1 MKLGP
6 ISKVMGMIP
15 GMGQMMS
22 AMGAAGIGDDEVRAL
37 RACARAFFVVCVISP
52 RARRRDGRVGFP
64 FRPSI
69 HPSVR
74 PTRPTTH
81 PHTHP
86 TETKPQ
92 TRQTTLRFKRLL
104 YIMDSMTDEEL
115 DGKVEMMSEKDK
127 SESRIMRVARGSG
140 AHPEEV
146 GGSWGLLSPLLG

>member
-1 MKLGP
+1 M
-6 ISKVMGMIP
+6 
-15 GMGQMMS
+15 
-22 AMGAAGIGDDEVRAL
+22 
-37 RACARAFFVVCVISP
+37 
-52 RARRRDGRVGFP
+52 RARVRSSSFVSSLLARVGGTDAWGFRSV
-64 FRPSI
+64 RPSI

-115 DGKVEMMSEKDK
+115 DGKVEMMSDKDK

>member
-1 MKLGP
+1 M
-6 ISKVMGMIP
+6 
-15 GMGQMMS
+15 
-22 AMGAAGIGDDEVRAL
+22 
-37 RACARAFFVVCVISP
+37 RACVLRRLCHLSSRAS
-52 RARRRDGRVGFP
+52 AGRTRGVSV
-64 FRPSI
+64 PSV

-74 PTRPTTH
+74 PSHTAHNPPT
-81 PHTHP
+81 HTHP

-115 DGKVEMMSEKDK
+115 DGKVEMMSDKDK